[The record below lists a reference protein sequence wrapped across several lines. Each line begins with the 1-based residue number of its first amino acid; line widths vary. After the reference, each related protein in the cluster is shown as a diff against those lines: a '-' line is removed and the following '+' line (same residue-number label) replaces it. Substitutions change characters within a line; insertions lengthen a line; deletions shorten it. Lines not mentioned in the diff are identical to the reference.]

1 MIGSVA
7 CRRQGRDISW
17 QFFKDKF
24 VILSERYQSGFLLSR
39 LVKSCCSDFLTE
51 ERARE
56 VEKYF
61 TDHPLSGSERN
72 VAQAVE
78 TVRMNTAWLNRDQAD
93 MVNFFKQN

>member
-7 CRRQGRDISW
+7 CRRQGRDLSW

-39 LVKSCCSDFLTE
+39 LVKSCCSDFLCE
-51 ERARE
+51 ERAME
-56 VEKYF
+56 VEKFF
-61 TDHPLSGSERN
+61 TDHPLAGSERN

-78 TVRMNTAWLNRDQAD
+78 TIRLNTAWLNRDQGD
-93 MVNFFKQN
+93 MANFFKQN